1 MSAAETKK
9 GKVDVSSPSE
19 SRQASN
25 LGYTGAHG
33 VKIGCGSEVGGDF
46 WNQSVIRVRKVG
58 TFKFGVRVGIQG
70 EAGGKTRDEV

>member
-9 GKVDVSSPSE
+9 SKVDVSSSSE

-33 VKIGCGSEVGGDF
+33 VKIGCGAEVGGDF
-46 WNQSVIRVRKVG
+46 WNQSMIRVRKEG

-70 EAGGKTRDEV
+70 VAGGKTRHEV